1 MEGDFR
7 TSWWGQQMAVP
18 LFTSKIQHILFGWY
32 LQHGNFHDC
41 QQSSSIYLAKVITQ
55 KTKLHSSQMNPCPDR
70 LLLLLW
76 RAPDLAHPAA
86 AHPVNMD
93 SSIKVIVIANV
104 HDPQDMLG
112 YLPVPLVNVAPVDLV
127 LTLWQTKETS
137 CEEHSTLWDDGI
149 GPKRS
154 QCLYLIRH

>member
-1 MEGDFR
+1 MGTTNGSPSVHLQDPTHFIWLVSAAWELPWLPTILVYISSKGD
-7 TSWWGQQMAVP
+7 
-18 LFTSKIQHILFGWY
+18 
-32 LQHGNFHDC
+32 
-41 QQSSSIYLAKVITQ
+41 TQ

-93 SSIKVIVIANV
+93 SSIKVIVIVNV